1 MRTNTNQGFTLIEL
15 MIVIAIIAI
24 LMAYALPAYRNYTA
38 KAKIAEGSA
47 MAAAYKMAI
56 NEAYTRT
63 GTLNG
68 LDNDTNG
75 IGSLNAKGNCVSTI
89 QVINGEITVNY
100 DCAAGN
106 NGVADPEVDVAI
118 LVFSPIEDVS
128 GTLQWECNATVNRP
142 DQDPCV

>member
-1 MRTNTNQGFTLIEL
+1 MVINKNRGFTLIEL

-38 KAKIAEGSA
+38 KTKIAEGAA
-47 MAAAYKMAI
+47 MAAVYKMAI
-56 NEAYTRT
+56 NEAYTRD
-63 GTLNG
+63 GTLTG
-68 LDNDTNG
+68 LNNNTNG
-75 IGSLNAKGNCVSTI
+75 IGAINATGFCVNTI
-89 QVINGEITVNY
+89 QVIDGEITVNY

-106 NGVADPEVDVAI
+106 NGVADPQVDAAV
-118 LVFSPIEDVS
+118 LVFSPIEDAS